1 MSSSAKQPP
10 TGSANPAKPAF
21 PAIEGDHWI
30 ESLRDGTRV
39 LVRPLRAKDREIE
52 EEFIR
57 RLSPESRRFRFLG
70 DFKEPSKALVDQLM
84 HVDYV
89 HDMAF
94 VAMVHDNGH
103 LREVGVSRYATSGD
117 GKQCECAVTVADDW
131 RNRGLA
137 VLLMRHL
144 IDVARKQNLTRMFS
158 IDDVNNEPMRELANY
173 LGFKRESHP
182 EDPKSVIY
190 SLALS

>member
-1 MSSSAKQPP
+1 MSSIAKQPP
-10 TGSANPAKPAF
+10 AAL
-21 PAIEGDHWI
+21 EGDHWV

-39 LVRPLRAKDREIE
+39 LVRPLQPKDRAME

-57 RLSPESRRFRFLG
+57 RLSSEARRFRFLG
-70 DFKEPSKALVDQLM
+70 DFKEPDKALLDHLM

-94 VAMVHDNGH
+94 VAMAHDNGQ
-103 LREVGVSRYATSGD
+103 LREVGISRYSTTGD
-117 GKQCECAVTVADDW
+117 GKQCECAITVADDW
-131 RNRGLA
+131 QNRGLA

-144 IDVARKQNLTRMFS
+144 IDVARKQKLTRMFS
-158 IDDVNNEPMRELANY
+158 IDDIYNTPMRELANY

-182 EDPKSVIY
+182 DDPRSAVY
-190 SLALS
+190 SLVL

>member
-1 MSSSAKQPP
+1 MTFTAKQPP
-10 TGSANPAKPAF
+10 AAL
-21 PAIEGDHWI
+21 EGDHWI

-39 LVRPLRAKDREIE
+39 LVRPLQPQDRAME

-57 RLSPESRRFRFLG
+57 RLSPEARRFRFLG
-70 DFKEPSKALVDQLM
+70 DFKEPDKALLDHLM

-94 VAMVHDNGH
+94 VAMAHDNGQ
-103 LREVGVSRYATSGD
+103 LREVGISRYSTTSD

-137 VLLMRHL
+137 VLLMNHL
-144 IDVARKQNLTRMFS
+144 IHVARKQKLTRMFS
-158 IDDVNNEPMRELANY
+158 IDDVNNEPMRELAKY
-173 LGFKRESHP
+173 LGFERESHP
-182 EDPKSVIY
+182 DDPRSAVY
-190 SLALS
+190 SLAL